1 MLGVVLSGRSG
12 HDESSFN
19 AFSMDI
25 EHQRLTLQI
34 LIGSAWVDHHLS
46 DPEVTYLQQVLER
59 YHLSQD
65 ADLQAL
71 LQAPVPPQQT
81 ERWIV
86 QFLQK
91 TDQEERLK
99 LLAAIGNLLIVDEV
113 VSDIEHDLLDEYHDL
128 MARIPSE
135 PDHIAT
141 LVKNI
146 GRYVNKALK
155 TLVSQLS

>member
-1 MLGVVLSGRSG
+1 
-12 HDESSFN
+12 
-19 AFSMDI
+19 MDT
-25 EHQRLTLQI
+25 EQQRLTLQI

-46 DPEVTYLQQVLER
+46 EPEVTYLQQVLER

-71 LQAPVPPQQT
+71 LQQPVPLQQT

-86 QFLQK
+86 QFLK
-91 TDQEERLK
+91 HTDQEERLK
-99 LLAAIGNLLIVDEV
+99 LLAAIGNLLIADDV

-128 MARIPSE
+128 MAKISNE
-135 PDHIAT
+135 PNYIAT

-146 GRYVNKALK
+146 GHYVNKALN
-155 TLVSQLS
+155 TLAA